1 MSARARQ
8 ASASA
13 THVWRSAV
21 SVLLRFLIS
30 VWMRA
35 LRMWWRIHEPRV
47 TKALY
52 AVSYLISVFIG
63 AVTLMRPPTSIET
76 PLGPTLTTIW
86 AALILLGAVGAVVAV
101 FPGWWWLE
109 RLGILLVDTG
119 ALIYFGVVVT
129 LHVQAGP
136 ESSRLT
142 QAGVILGFVWAF
154 SAVRLWEIR
163 GFTFEPRGR

>member
-1 MSARARQ
+1 MSALL
-8 ASASA
+8 
-13 THVWRSAV
+13 AV
-21 SVLLRFLIS
+21 GRGIVGIFVNL
-30 VWMRA
+30 WMRG
-35 LRMWWRIHEPRV
+35 LRLWRRVHEPRV

-52 AVSYLISVFIG
+52 AVSYLISVFVG
-63 AVTLMRPPTSIET
+63 TVTLMRPPTSIET
-76 PLGPTLTTIW
+76 PLGPTLTTVW
-86 AALILLGAVGAVVAV
+86 AVLILSGTVAAVVAV

-109 RLGILLVDTG
+109 RIGILLVATG

-129 LHVQAGP
+129 LHVQSGP

-163 GFTFEPRGR
+163 GYTFEPRRR